1 MKVTWVKG
9 NLSSGKPVELDT
21 VVEYMKDA
29 AKAKPVKNM
38 REMIPYCSPGSRAA
52 DAEKVP
58 VILFASGYKEQEWKC
73 YNGLVLLEFD
83 RLANISEARRLR
95 DEVVV
100 YNQPLLAFV
109 GSSGLSV
116 KVVVRYTLP
125 DG

>member
-95 DEVVV
+95 DEVVM
-100 YNQPLLAFV
+100 YNLCWL
-109 GSSGLSV
+109 LSV
-116 KVVVRYTLP
+116 RA
-125 DG
+125 D

>member
-38 REMIPYCSPGSRAA
+38 REMIHYCSPGSRAA

-73 YNGLVLLEFD
+73 YNGLVLLEFA
-83 RLANISEARRLR
+83 RLANIFYTKAALATLTPSELPYSYP
-95 DEVVV
+95 V
-100 YNQPLLAFV
+100 AFMQSI
-109 GSSGLSV
+109 SS
-116 KVVVRYTLP
+116 
-125 DG
+125 D